1 MSERSAAIL
10 NRPIPHVSALTMI
23 TIATGASRIQRSRP
37 ARPPSRTKPNMAR
50 TSTG

>member
-1 MSERSAAIL
+1 MSEMSAAIL

-37 ARPPSRTKPNMAR
+37 APRPSWANPSTAS
-50 TSTG
+50 TSSG